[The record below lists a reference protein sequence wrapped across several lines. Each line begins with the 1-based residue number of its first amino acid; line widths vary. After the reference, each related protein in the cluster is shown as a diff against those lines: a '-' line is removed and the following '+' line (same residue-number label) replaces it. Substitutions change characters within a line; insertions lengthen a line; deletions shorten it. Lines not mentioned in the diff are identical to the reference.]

1 MIAGV
6 IIASRPQG
14 YVVYPRLLLGIS
26 AGLRRLRVVGY
37 TGQTKE
43 VRGEE
48 GSSAFVLPVG
58 SGPGLKP
65 DQLIPILTL
74 DNPRLPNR
82 GGR

>member
-48 GSSAFVLPVG
+48 RQQRIRTASWFWSGSQTF
-58 SGPGLKP
+58 
-65 DQLIPILTL
+65 D
-74 DNPRLPNR
+74 D
-82 GGR
+82 